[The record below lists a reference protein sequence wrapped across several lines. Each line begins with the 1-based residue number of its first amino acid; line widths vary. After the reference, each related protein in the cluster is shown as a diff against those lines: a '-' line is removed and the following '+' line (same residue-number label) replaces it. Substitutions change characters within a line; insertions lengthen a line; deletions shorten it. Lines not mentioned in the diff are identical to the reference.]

1 MSRKRWQS
9 SGYEEEHHMTDEQII
24 NVPPSGSVGIHPS
37 PLSQQAVPAPAR
49 DESKSR
55 ASGRSATEGAIDN
68 IQVVEFLLGDEHFAI
83 DLFEVREVVE
93 YTRITHLPDTPPYI
107 RGIID
112 LRGEITTIID
122 LKHQLH
128 INTKSQAEEAAS
140 RIIVLDDRITRSKI
154 GIMVDDVLSV
164 STFSRKEV
172 DTTAATVN
180 RERNN
185 IIWIIRKKIRIK
197 DKDVNELII
206 WIDIQRLLK
215 DVDQEIVKEGY
226 GTKTGA

>member
-1 MSRKRWQS
+1 
-9 SGYEEEHHMTDEQII
+9 MTDDQII
-24 NVPPSGSVGIHPS
+24 HIPPGGSVAFHPTHVEKQDDRAAEILHTPYGKS
-37 PLSQQAVPAPAR
+37 SETTQKLS
-49 DESKSR
+49 
-55 ASGRSATEGAIDN
+55 DN

-93 YTRITHLPDTPPYI
+93 YTRITHLPDTPLHI

-122 LKHQLH
+122 LKNLMH
-128 INTKSQAEEAAS
+128 IHGEKKTDELTS
-140 RIIVLDDRITRSKI
+140 RIIVLDDRITKSKI

-172 DTTAATVN
+172 DTTAASVN

-185 IIWIIRKKIRIK
+185 IIGIIRKKARIK

-215 DVDQEIVKEGY
+215 DVDQEILKEGY
-226 GTKTGA
+226 GEK

>member
-1 MSRKRWQS
+1 
-9 SGYEEEHHMTDEQII
+9 MTDDPITHAPHNGNMAFQSPQTGKKAEPIAGTSPFLQAD
-24 NVPPSGSVGIHPS
+24 SGDGVKN
-37 PLSQQAVPAPAR
+37 LSN
-49 DESKSR
+49 D
-55 ASGRSATEGAIDN
+55 
-68 IQVVEFLLGDEHFAI
+68 IQVVEFLLGDEHFAV

-93 YTRITHLPDTPPYI
+93 YTRITHLPDTPSHI

-122 LKHQLH
+122 LKNLMH
-128 INTKSQAEEAAS
+128 IHGGENADESTS

-172 DTTAATVN
+172 DTSAALIN

-185 IIWIIRKKIRIK
+185 IIGIIRKKIRVK
-197 DKDVNELII
+197 DKDINELII

-215 DVDQEIVKEGY
+215 DVDQEIVKEGF
-226 GTKTGA
+226 GKDIS

>member
-1 MSRKRWQS
+1 VIDEPVIHATSNGSLAFHSTHTENQADPTTGTLPSLHAK
-9 SGYEEEHHMTDEQII
+9 SG
-24 NVPPSGSVGIHPS
+24 
-37 PLSQQAVPAPAR
+37 
-49 DESKSR
+49 
-55 ASGRSATEGAIDN
+55 EGGQKLGNN
-68 IQVVEFLLGDEHFAI
+68 IQVVEFLLGDEHFAV

-93 YTRITHLPDTPPYI
+93 YTRITHLPDTPLHI

-122 LKHQLH
+122 LKNLIH
-128 INTKSQAEEAAS
+128 IHDEKKTDESTS
-140 RIIVLDDRITRSKI
+140 RIIVLDDRITKSKI

-172 DTTAATVN
+172 DTSAASIN

-185 IIWIIRKKIRIK
+185 IIGIIRKKIRVK

-215 DVDQEIVKEGY
+215 DVDQEILKEGY
-226 GTKTGA
+226 GGQTEE